1 MKKSSFTETK
11 YAYILTDGRV
21 PVIAISP
28 GWYFPLVQLKVEM
41 DIYALIPEEVLLY
54 RPYLSLAHIHSALAY
69 YWDHHKELDVLV
81 DLRKAL
87 LHTYREARQLA

>member
-1 MKKSSFTETK
+1 MKKSSFETTK

-21 PVIAISP
+21 PVIALSP
-28 GWYFPLVQLKVEM
+28 GRYFPLVQLIVEM

-54 RPYLSLAHIHSALAY
+54 RPYLSLAQIHSALAY
-69 YWDHHKELDVLV
+69 YYDHRQELEVLI

-87 LHTYREARQLA
+87 LHTYQHA